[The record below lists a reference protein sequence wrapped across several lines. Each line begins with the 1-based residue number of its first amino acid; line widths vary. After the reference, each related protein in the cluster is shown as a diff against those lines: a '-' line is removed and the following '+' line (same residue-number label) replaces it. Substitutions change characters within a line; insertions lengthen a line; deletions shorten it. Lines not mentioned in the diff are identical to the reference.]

1 MSGWIDHL
9 VIAPIVLP
17 LVVAATMLL
26 FDERRRWL
34 KRALGI
40 VTSLALFAS
49 ALLLR
54 QLVNTPA
61 SDGGPAKPLVYLR
74 GNWAAP
80 LGIGVIADRLSV
92 LMLVLTSVLGFT
104 AMLYALAR
112 WDRSGPRFHA
122 LFLLLLM
129 GVNGAFLTGDIFNLF
144 VFFEVLL
151 AASYGLVLHGSGV
164 VRSKRS
170 EERRVGKEC
179 VST

>member
-40 VTSLALFAS
+40 VTSLALLAIS
-49 ALLLR
+49 LLLL

-61 SDGGPAKPLVYLR
+61 ADGGRGKQLVYLI

-80 LGIGVIADRLSV
+80 FGLVGIAERMSV
-92 LMLVLTSVLGFT
+92 LMLVLTIVLGLTQF
-104 AMLYALAR
+104 LLELAR
-112 WDRSGPRFHA
+112 WNGKSG
-122 LFLLLLM
+122 
-129 GVNGAFLTGDIFNLF
+129 
-144 VFFEVLL
+144 
-151 AASYGLVLHGSGV
+151 
-164 VRSKRS
+164 
-170 EERRVGKEC
+170 
-179 VST
+179 STT